1 MTLGER
7 IAYYRGKLGLSQGE
21 LAEQL
26 GVSRQAVSKWETD
39 AGLPDLERLIAL
51 SRLYHITLDELVKGE
66 SPEETAEAP
75 EEIPVDAV
83 IAKPA
88 APSGQK
94 TIGYILLGV
103 GLLCAVLALF
113 LNWALLI
120 PAGYLLIC
128 AVLCLTLRRYAGR
141 IIIGGTLLAIL
152 LPAQRWFGGVS
163 LGSVINP
170 VVYQSEFYGIGV
182 WVTWGLW
189 AVLVLYVVLALRRT
203 RWQKYTPLALGWT
216 VVLGLHGWL
225 APLWQVLGGA
235 EAASWYYPVVSGLIN
250 LLAAAVVL
258 LTVRS
263 IWPDGRKR
271 AHKLKRAVP
280 KRSGSLAYFRVELL
294 LRTPALYRNSTSQP
308 VKSTKPP
315 SRLEARYRISTSVT
329 EE

>member
-51 SRLYHITLDELVKGE
+51 SRLYRITLDELVKGE

-189 AVLVLYVVLALRRT
+189 AVLVLYVVLALRHT
-203 RWQKYTPLALGWT
+203 RWQRYTPLALGWT
-216 VVLGLHGWL
+216 VVLGLSGWL
-225 APLWQVLGGA
+225 APLWRVLGGA
-235 EAASWYYPVVSGLIN
+235 EASHWYYPVASAVIN

-258 LTVRS
+258 LTVRE
-263 IWPDGRKR
+263 IIR
-271 AHKLKRAVP
+271 AGKAK
-280 KRSGSLAYFRVELL
+280 
-294 LRTPALYRNSTSQP
+294 
-308 VKSTKPP
+308 
-315 SRLEARYRISTSVT
+315 
-329 EE
+329 

>member
-39 AGLPDLERLIAL
+39 AGLPDLDRLIAL
-51 SRLYHITLDELVKGE
+51 SGLYNITLDELVKG
-66 SPEETAEAP
+66 
-75 EEIPVDAV
+75 
-83 IAKPA
+83 A
-88 APSGQK
+88 APSPAPADGAQAAAFPPEASPTAAEKPASGGQK
-94 TIGYILLGV
+94 TVGYILLGV

-170 VVYQSEFYGIGV
+170 IAYQSEYFEIGLLIS
-182 WVTWGLW
+182 WALW
-189 AVLVLYVVLALRRT
+189 AVLILYVVLALRHT

-235 EAASWYYPVVSGLIN
+235 EAASWYYPVFSGLIN

-258 LTVRS
+258 LTVRA
-263 IWPDGRKR
+263 IYR
-271 AHKLKRAVP
+271 ARREK
-280 KRSGSLAYFRVELL
+280 
-294 LRTPALYRNSTSQP
+294 
-308 VKSTKPP
+308 KS
-315 SRLEARYRISTSVT
+315 A
-329 EE
+329 

>member
-258 LTVRS
+258 LTVRA
-263 IWPDGRKR
+263 IYRARREKR
-271 AHKLKRAVP
+271 AHKYK
-280 KRSGSLAYFRVELL
+280 
-294 LRTPALYRNSTSQP
+294 N
-308 VKSTKPP
+308 
-315 SRLEARYRISTSVT
+315 
-329 EE
+329 

>member
-7 IAYYRGKLGLSQGE
+7 IAYYRGALGLSQGE
-21 LAEQL
+21 LAEKL

-39 AGLPDLERLIAL
+39 AGLPDLDRLIAL
-51 SRLYHITLDELVKGE
+51 SGLYNITLDELVKGVAP
-66 SPEETAEAP
+66 SPAPADGAQAAAFPPEASPAAAE
-75 EEIPVDAV
+75 
-83 IAKPA
+83 KPA
-88 APSGQK
+88 SDGQK
-94 TIGYILLGV
+94 TVGYILLGV

-189 AVLVLYVVLALRRT
+189 AVLVLYVVLALRHT
-203 RWQKYTPLALGWT
+203 RWQRYTPLALGWT
-216 VVLGLHGWL
+216 VVLGLSGWL
-225 APLWQVLGGA
+225 APLWRVLGGA
-235 EAASWYYPVVSGLIN
+235 GAAHWYYPVASAVIN

-258 LTVRS
+258 LTVRE
-263 IWPDGRKR
+263 IIR
-271 AHKLKRAVP
+271 AGKAK
-280 KRSGSLAYFRVELL
+280 
-294 LRTPALYRNSTSQP
+294 
-308 VKSTKPP
+308 
-315 SRLEARYRISTSVT
+315 
-329 EE
+329 

>member
-103 GLLCAVLALF
+103 GLLCAVLAMF

-141 IIIGGTLLAIL
+141 VILGGTLLAIL

-170 VVYQSEFYGIGV
+170 IVYQSEYFGIGLLIS
-182 WVTWGLW
+182 WALW
-189 AVLVLYVVLALRRT
+189 AVLILYVVLALRHT
-203 RWQKYTPLALGWT
+203 RWQRYTPLALGWT
-216 VVLGLHGWL
+216 VVLGLRGWL
-225 APLWQVLGGA
+225 APLWRVLGGA

-258 LTVRS
+258 LTVRA
-263 IWPDGRKR
+263 IYRARREKR
-271 AHKLKRAVP
+271 AHKYK
-280 KRSGSLAYFRVELL
+280 
-294 LRTPALYRNSTSQP
+294 N
-308 VKSTKPP
+308 
-315 SRLEARYRISTSVT
+315 
-329 EE
+329 

>member
-263 IWPDGRKR
+263 IYRADGRKR
-271 AHKLKRAVP
+271 AHKYK
-280 KRSGSLAYFRVELL
+280 
-294 LRTPALYRNSTSQP
+294 N
-308 VKSTKPP
+308 
-315 SRLEARYRISTSVT
+315 
-329 EE
+329 

>member
-258 LTVRS
+258 LTVSSDLPGPTGEKERINTKIEKSRS
-263 IWPDGRKR
+263 QK
-271 AHKLKRAVP
+271 
-280 KRSGSLAYFRVELL
+280 E
-294 LRTPALYRNSTSQP
+294 
-308 VKSTKPP
+308 
-315 SRLEARYRISTSVT
+315 RLFGLF
-329 EE
+329 

>member
-103 GLLCAVLALF
+103 GLLCAVL
-113 LNWALLI
+113 
-120 PAGYLLIC
+120 
-128 AVLCLTLRRYAGR
+128 
-141 IIIGGTLLAIL
+141 
-152 LPAQRWFGGVS
+152 
-163 LGSVINP
+163 
-170 VVYQSEFYGIGV
+170 
-182 WVTWGLW
+182 
-189 AVLVLYVVLALRRT
+189 VLYVVLALRRT

-263 IWPDGRKR
+263 IYR
-271 AHKLKRAVP
+271 ARREK
-280 KRSGSLAYFRVELL
+280 
-294 LRTPALYRNSTSQP
+294 
-308 VKSTKPP
+308 KS
-315 SRLEARYRISTSVT
+315 A
-329 EE
+329 

>member
-7 IAYYRGKLGLSQGE
+7 IAYYRGTLGLSQGA
-21 LAEQL
+21 LAEKL

-39 AGLPDLERLIAL
+39 AGLPDLDRLIAL
-51 SRLYHITLDELVKGE
+51 SGLYSITLDELVKGAAPAELPE
-66 SPEETAEAP
+66 SATVPTEAPPEAEA
-75 EEIPVDAV
+75 
-83 IAKPA
+83 A
-88 APSGQK
+88 AEKAASSAGQK
-94 TIGYILLGV
+94 TVGYILLGV

-152 LPAQRWFGGVS
+152 LPAQRWFGGAS

-170 VVYQSEFYGIGV
+170 IAYQSEYFEIGLLIS
-182 WVTWGLW
+182 WALW
-189 AVLVLYVVLALRRT
+189 AVLILYVVLALRHT

-258 LTVRS
+258 LTVRA
-263 IWPDGRKR
+263 IYR
-271 AHKLKRAVP
+271 ARREK
-280 KRSGSLAYFRVELL
+280 
-294 LRTPALYRNSTSQP
+294 
-308 VKSTKPP
+308 KS
-315 SRLEARYRISTSVT
+315 A
-329 EE
+329 